1 MNIKIELKSLWHKQM
16 EKVNALTN
24 VQEGLLAKLV
34 CEHTSTEAEEERT
47 LKKAMEDR
55 EAKDDEANRKKHER
69 AKRDIQEIRNMLIM
83 QKTEKEKQRSD
94 QLHQEWEEKQDDWR
108 CDAQHREAERQ
119 KSTRRRNTAM
129 EFQDHHLKQ
138 INARVARSRE
148 EHELDIACDQT
159 INKLNLLEEEQFQSY
174 AKEVIAEAISK
185 DRNPYPLRK
194 EWE

>member
-1 MNIKIELKSLWHKQM
+1 MGYTPLSH
-16 EKVNALTN
+16 ALECN
-24 VQEGLLAKLV
+24 NSNL
-34 CEHTSTEAEEERT
+34 
-47 LKKAMEDR
+47 
-55 EAKDDEANRKKHER
+55 
-69 AKRDIQEIRNMLIM
+69 
-83 QKTEKEKQRSD
+83 
-94 QLHQEWEEKQDDWR
+94 
-108 CDAQHREAERQ
+108 
-119 KSTRRRNTAM
+119 
-129 EFQDHHLKQ
+129 Q